1 MNKKG
6 FALLELVI
14 VLVIISILIVMI
26 APRVFE
32 KIRKAQETEAL
43 SNLGAIR
50 YAQLNLHT
58 FSGRFAEA
66 ADEKGIQVAL
76 GLSISNLIYDFKI
89 IDADED
95 NFLGV
100 ATPVDALENWLEEIK
115 IDKDGFVGYPGYGDG
130 SGGDSSS
137 GGSNSGGDSSSGS
150 GSGVSGSGGGS
161 GSSGGSS
168 GGGAGT
174 KTDNVFSSATVKP
187 VFSGYAADVQAVL
200 DTLALMTD
208 PLTADGMVTG
218 KDLVEWAQRNEIP
231 VTFETI
237 SSWGLHSGSR
247 GSDPDGTPWIKSEIQ
262 ISTDLQSN
270 KYACAATLAHELLH
284 ATWWLDDYG
293 KYFWLGTKA
302 QPDYGMP
309 TPTGEVRSK
318 NSVDQEYNAFVTQ
331 SEIWSWFKRSG
342 YDIGDYENPG
352 YSYNYQVSHFINVLT
367 GELVPESTAKK
378 YVSNNY
384 PELSDY

>member
-1 MNKKG
+1 MSSKKG
-6 FALLELVI
+6 FTLLEILITAVIII
-14 VLVIISILIVMI
+14 VLAALVL
-26 APRVFE
+26 PRVLHQV
-32 KIRKAQETEAL
+32 RKAEEAEAIV
-43 SNLGAIR
+43 NLGAIR
-50 YAQLNLHT
+50 RAQLDLHGI
-58 FSGRFAEA
+58 SGRFVEA
-66 ADEKGIQVAL
+66 ADEKGIQAAL

-100 ATPVDALENWLEEIK
+100 ATPIDALENWLEEIK

-130 SGGDSSS
+130 GGSS
-137 GGSNSGGDSSSGS
+137 GGSGGGSSGGGS
-150 GSGVSGSGGGS
+150 GSGGGSSGSGSGGGS

-168 GGGAGT
+168 GGCAGT
-174 KTDNVFSSATVKP
+174 RIDNVFYQATVKP
-187 VFSGYAADVQAVL
+187 VFNGYAANVQVVL

-218 KDLVEWAQRNEIP
+218 KDLVEWLQRNEIP
-231 VTFETI
+231 VAFGSI
-237 SSWGLHSGSR
+237 DSWGLHYSSWGRSG
-247 GSDPDGTPWIKSEIQ
+247 GIPWIASEIK

-270 KYACAATLAHELLH
+270 KYACAATLAHEVLH

-318 NSVDQEYNAFVTQ
+318 SSVDQEYNAFVTG

-342 YDIGDYENPG
+342 YD
-352 YSYNYQVSHFINVLT
+352 
-367 GELVPESTAKK
+367 
-378 YVSNNY
+378 
-384 PELSDY
+384 